1 MCCCQHLVAS
11 HGNGRLYFL
20 RTKYCAS
27 GLSFET
33 KDGVTFTVVCVFLI
47 KKTVLNS
54 PGLFF
59 FQNKLTTAM
68 LSCSNCAQL
77 YYLHDLQT
85 PPTISAVPSSAPLS
99 SAAPSS
105 SASTP
110 FWMMMGTFSNPS
122 STSQVTQKRMQHAQP
137 PTPSMSSLTTSSF

>member
-11 HGNGRLYFL
+11 HGNGRLYVL
-20 RTKYCAS
+20 RTRYCAS

-33 KDGVTFTVVCVFLI
+33 EDGVTFAVVCVFFI
-47 KKTVLNS
+47 EKTVLNS

-59 FQNKLTTAM
+59 FQDELTAAR

-105 SASTP
+105 SASAPSRMT
-110 FWMMMGTFSNPS
+110 MGTFSNPS
-122 STSQVTQKRMQHAQP
+122 STSQVTQERMQHAQP
-137 PTPSMSSLTTSSF
+137 PAPSMSSLTTSSF